1 MAGVADTFKIAS
13 FNGIEFPYNE
23 REMACGIRHHTH
35 EYPHAPGGD
44 DEPLGRKLYTF
55 DFSCDFDEGFS
66 GRFPG
71 IYPGTLILLFAT
83 FGEETV
89 ADLVVPG
96 FATFKAR
103 CTDWNA
109 KKAARIRSGEKVHM
123 KFLEVLDEIVAVQN
137 FTTAPLALPA
147 LAERLTTEVTT
158 LSTAPLGALPSNAIP
173 KISDLDSILN
183 ITATLSG
190 LPSNS
195 PAISIQASALLGACQ
210 AYDVLPFLRYP
221 RSYAAADAL
230 HILYQASL
238 KILKDALLKGR
249 TILTFITDVPRMSI
263 SQVATKIYG
272 STARTV
278 ELMQLN
284 NLEDALNIRPGTPIR
299 YYAK

>member
-23 REMACGIRHHTH
+23 RDMACGIRHHTH

-44 DEPLGRKLYTF
+44 DEPLGRRLYTF
-55 DFSCDFDEGFS
+55 DFSCDFDEGFN

-96 FATFKAR
+96 FATFRAR

-123 KFLEVLDEIVAVQN
+123 KFLEVLAEIVNVQN
-137 FTTAPLALPA
+137 FTTAPQAMPA
-147 LAERLTTEVTT
+147 LATQLTAAVTA
-158 LSTAPLGALPSNAIP
+158 LSTAPLNGLPANAIP
-173 KISDLDSILN
+173 KLSDLDTINGLVTSI
-183 ITATLSG
+183 AA

-195 PAISIQASALLGACQ
+195 PAISVQASELLGACQ

-230 HILYQASL
+230 HEVYLASL
-238 KILKDALLKGR
+238 KVLKDALLKNR
-249 TILTFITDVPRMSI
+249 AIDVFVTDVPGMSI
-263 SQVATKIYG
+263 SQVATRIYG
-272 STARTV
+272 STARTG

-284 NLEDALNIRPGTPIR
+284 NLVDALNLPPGTSIR
-299 YYAK
+299 YYAS